1 MTTIAEMSR
10 RFNSV
15 NLRAEIPRIIQ
26 SDANELASYNK
37 SQLYIDGI
45 DSDSNRLREY
55 SLNTV
60 EYKRQKGQVF
70 DHTTLF
76 DTGSFYRQWVVQ
88 VSNDEISFN
97 STDSKTPKLENKYGS
112 KIFGL
117 TTKNKSLYSFGAF
130 YDGVKKYITEKTGVR
145 FV

>member
-1 MTTIAEMSR
+1 MSR
-10 RFNSV
+10 RFNSI

-45 DSDSNRLREY
+45 DSESKRLREY
-55 SLNTV
+55 SLNT
-60 EYKRQKGQVF
+60 EAYKLAKGQPI
-70 DHTTLF
+70 DRTTLF

-88 VSNDEISFN
+88 VSNTDINFN
-97 STDSKTPKLENKYGS
+97 STDSKTPDLENKYGS

-130 YDGVKKYITEKTGVR
+130 YDGVKKHITEKTGVR